1 MRCLPNRV
9 IGIFTFCIFA
19 VCAGAQ
25 QQACKGMVVPATITF
40 RDGKP
45 VPGVEAKTLKARI
58 GRRSADVIA
67 AAPDTGA
74 RRLVLVIDTGK
85 EVNKDG
91 WKVAMTM
98 SNTIVNNARPVDSF
112 ALLTYGGAKE
122 AIPFGTTRDAVK
134 EKLAALDATRP
145 AIEGKGLEMGI
156 YDAVSEALTMLG
168 PAQFGD
174 TILLFTANPIDKG
187 HGDLRKVEQT
197 LLARGTRLIALSL
210 TQRPLPP
217 VRDTNFSSTSQGDI
231 ATGFNTDQ
239 LRSLTLGT
247 GGLFYLENTQPTDS
261 EYKLTDGH
269 VKELMKQGMQMYI
282 LAVRVYRVEIAA
294 PATARL
300 ESLELEP
307 TGELRKQ
314 ASQILI
320 LHPSQIAGCG
330 QAIP

>member
-1 MRCLPNRV
+1 MRCRPSRA

-25 QQACKGMVVPATITF
+25 QQACKGVVVPATITF

-58 GRRSADVIA
+58 GRRSADVMA

-91 WKVAMTM
+91 WRVAMTM

-122 AIPFGTTRDAVK
+122 AIPFGTTRGAVK

-174 TILLFTANPIDKG
+174 TILLFAANLTGRADV
-187 HGDLRKVEQT
+187 RKVEQT

-239 LRSLTLGT
+239 LRSLAVGT

-261 EYKLTDGH
+261 EYKLTDAH

-300 ESLELEP
+300 DSLELEP